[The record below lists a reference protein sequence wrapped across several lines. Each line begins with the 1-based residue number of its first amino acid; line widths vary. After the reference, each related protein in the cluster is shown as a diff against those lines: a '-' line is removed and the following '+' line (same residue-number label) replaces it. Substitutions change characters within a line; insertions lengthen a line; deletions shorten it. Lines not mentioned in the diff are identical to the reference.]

1 MANTL
6 QEGTRS
12 EFQAQ
17 APLWAGLVKPGA
29 LTERVLALLR
39 SMDGEHTRFG
49 FQVNGYEHSLQTAT
63 LAHRDGEPE
72 EDVVVALLHDVGE
85 AVFAANHGEIV
96 AAMLR
101 PYVSERTYFVLK
113 YHDLFQGHHYSHHF
127 DLDRNARDALKV
139 SPHYTA
145 CKRFTDKYDQAAF
158 DPHYDWLPLSFF
170 KPMVQRLFEWT
181 PYSLTPGNPKNTVSW
196 QAE

>member
-6 QEGTRS
+6 QEGTRG

-63 LAHRDGEPE
+63 LAHREGEPE

-85 AVFAANHGEIV
+85 EVFAAQDMKYEQIAPTLPPAGV
-96 AAMLR
+96 AASIDAVALAIGE
-101 PYVSERTYFVLK
+101 VQAAL
-113 YHDLFQGHHYSHHF
+113 
-127 DLDRNARDALKV
+127 RDA
-139 SPHYTA
+139 A
-145 CKRFTDKYDQAAF
+145 RA
-158 DPHYDWLPLSFF
+158 PLRELLGVLWRETSRCCN
-170 KPMVQRLFEWT
+170 QR
-181 PYSLTPGNPKNTVSW
+181 
-196 QAE
+196 